1 VSGKVRVLIVDDHP
15 LLRQGVA
22 ASLEEAGG
30 FEIVGQG
37 GSADDAE
44 RLARLLLPDVV
55 LLDISMPGSGLEAAR
70 RIAQAVPTARIVML
84 TVSASDEDIMTA
96 LRVGAVG
103 YVLKG
108 VGSSALAEI
117 LTGVSRGESY
127 VSPSLAA
134 RLLTEMRRTPQT
146 AIDDDPLASMT
157 QREEETLRLVAKGKS
172 NKEVAIE
179 LGLQEK
185 TVKHHMT
192 RILSKLQVRN
202 RTEAAVVL
210 RDKSLG
216 RM

>member
-1 VSGKVRVLIVDDHP
+1 VSGRVRVLIVDDHP

-44 RLARLLLPDVV
+44 RLARTLLPDLV
-55 LLDISMPGSGLEAAR
+55 LLDISMPGSGLDAAR
-70 RIAQAVPTARIVML
+70 RIAQAVPSTRIVML
-84 TVSASDEDIMTA
+84 TVSEADEDIMTA

-117 LTGVSRGESY
+117 LTGISRGETY

-134 RLLTEMRRTPQT
+134 RLLTEMRRPPPQ
-146 AIDDDPLASMT
+146 AGADDPLARLT
-157 QREEETLRLVAKGKS
+157 QREEEILRLVATGKS

-179 LGLQEK
+179 LVLQEK

-210 RDKSLG
+210 RDRSPG
-216 RM
+216 RI